1 MSLLLEVRG
10 LTFSRDHRVLAE
22 NLDFDVRA
30 GSAIR
35 LEGPNGAGKTTL
47 LRIVAGLYSAYEGE
61 IFYEGQRSLSALRR
75 HSHFLGHAPALKG
88 SLSAHENLDWLAS
101 LKGLAAS
108 AADIEAALEQV
119 GLGGYEHIQ
128 CRQMS
133 AGQQRR
139 VALARLFLIPAKF
152 WLLDEPFT
160 ALDKQTVAALEGW
173 IGDFAKQGGAVLLTT
188 HHDPAIPALQSI
200 ELGV

>member
-1 MSLLLEVRG
+1 MSSLLEVRG

-133 AGQQRR
+133 AGQ
-139 VALARLFLIPAKF
+139 
-152 WLLDEPFT
+152 
-160 ALDKQTVAALEGW
+160 
-173 IGDFAKQGGAVLLTT
+173 
-188 HHDPAIPALQSI
+188 
-200 ELGV
+200 